1 MKTNMSPIV
10 IKIGG
15 AILNRAGALIKL
27 AQTLTTLKHEYPNV
41 PVVLVHGGGVTVDE
55 MLSQA
60 GFVTEKQQGVRI
72 TPEEHMPIITG
83 ALAGHVNKTVV
94 SQLQQCGLNAVGISL
109 FDGGMTRSVLNPL
122 DIGQVGIPH
131 AQDPTLLTALLGSS
145 FVPVVS
151 SIGRLDNGDLVNLNA
166 DDAAVEV
173 CKLLNGELLLLT
185 DVNGVMDGNGEFLSS
200 LTENDAL
207 QLINSGVISGGMT
220 IKITAAFQAANQ
232 LRRTIAVASW
242 ESPEQILT
250 LLSGQTIGTRI
261 IPSQHG

>member
-1 MKTNMSPIV
+1 MTNISPIV

-15 AILNRAGALIKL
+15 AILTRTGALLKL
-27 AQTLTTLKHEYPNV
+27 AETLKTLKHEYPSL

-55 MLSQA
+55 MLNQA
-60 GFVTEKQQGVRI
+60 GFVTEKQNGARI
-72 TPEEHMPIITG
+72 TPQEHMPIITG

-94 SQLQQCGLNAVGISL
+94 SQFHQSGLNAVGISL
-109 FDGGMTRSVLNPL
+109 FDGGMTRCELNPL
-122 DIGQVGIPH
+122 NIGHVGVPE
-131 AQDPTLLTALLGSS
+131 AQDSTLLKVLLASG
-145 FVPVVS
+145 FLPVIS
-151 SIGRLDNGDLVNLNA
+151 SIGCLDNGELVNLNA

-173 CKLLNGELLLLT
+173 CKLLDGELLLLT
-185 DVNGVMDGNGEFLSS
+185 DVNGVMDGNGQFLSS
-200 LTENDAL
+200 LTETDAL
-207 QLINSGVISGGMT
+207 QLISNGVISGGMT